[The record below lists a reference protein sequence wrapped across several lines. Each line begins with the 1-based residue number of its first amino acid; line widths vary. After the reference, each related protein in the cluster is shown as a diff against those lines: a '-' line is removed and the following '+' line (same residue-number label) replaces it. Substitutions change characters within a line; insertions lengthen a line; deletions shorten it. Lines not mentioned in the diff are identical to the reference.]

1 MIFLDQISCI
11 FYCNELRDQFFSGQL
26 WQQYFS
32 DLQQQIFWS
41 ALAAISPSL
50 WKIWQQYFGEI
61 WQQYVCE
68 LWQRYFWVAVATIFL
83 VGSGSSYGCDLCKKF
98 LDDIDILTHSLRQFQ
113 YQIPRSV
120 GNILSWQVQTQWG
133 KKTKKSCYVVIR
145 LMTNTRYLS
154 HL

>member
-1 MIFLDQISCI
+1 
-11 FYCNELRDQFFSGQL
+11 LRAFFSGQL

-68 LWQRYFWVAVATIFL
+68 LWQQYFWGAVATIFL

-98 LDDIDILTHSLRQFQ
+98 LDDIGTLSEAVS
-113 YQIPRSV
+113 IPNPQKCRKYSKLASEDTM
-120 GNILSWQVQTQWG
+120 GE
-133 KKTKKSCYVVIR
+133 KD
-145 LMTNTRYLS
+145 
-154 HL
+154 